1 MLRRSLHHGTGVRG
15 KYMGIGEGTGNQIGV
30 RRNENATMN
39 VRSYEVGHDKQLK
52 NTRNIESGEIAK
64 QVKEKRLKWYGH
76 VMTREVHWNESTREK
91 EERKT

>member
-15 KYMGIGEGTGNQIGV
+15 KYMGIEEGTGKQIGG

-52 NTRNIESGEIAK
+52 NTRNIESGEI
-64 QVKEKRLKWYGH
+64 
-76 VMTREVHWNESTREK
+76 ESGGN
-91 EERKT
+91 RKASKGK